1 MKPAYADAKRA
12 FLSLSFVVAG
22 LLPGRTTINPA

>member
-12 FLSLSFVVAG
+12 FLLLSFVVAWRVAAD
-22 LLPGRTTINPA
+22 LPKRIG